1 MFQEEGEVEAEVA
14 QSGGARVMKE
24 SRSLWETKTGLVYNF
39 MGSEDYIHK
48 GGFKKHVPLLEEV
61 VVMEG
66 VAYFINEEKPD
77 EINQHIHD
85 FDHQEISVIR

>member
-1 MFQEEGEVEAEVA
+1 MTSTTTPVI
-14 QSGGARVMKE
+14 
-24 SRSLWETKTGLVYNF
+24 SRRRASLFRLSSLWETKTGLVYNF
-39 MGSEDYIHK
+39 MGAEDYIHK